1 MRSPGEASA
10 QRVRE
15 NADRVLVARVVRDA
29 LTDVPVAANPI
40 AQAMG
45 MTIER
50 AQHGRVWLRFHI
62 GEQFTQGGGMIQ
74 GGIVAA
80 MLDFGMA
87 FAALTTVAQG
97 ESVASV
103 SLTVNYLRPTA
114 PGRYR
119 VHAHIEKE
127 GGRMLFARA
136 DLAHDDGEAV
146 ASASAPITILR
157 PR

>member
-1 MRSPGEASA
+1 MRSPAQASA
-10 QRVRE
+10 QGIRE
-15 NADRVLVARVVRDA
+15 NADRVLVAQVVREA
-29 LTDVPVAANPI
+29 LTDVAVNANPI

-50 AQHGRVWLRFHI
+50 AQRARVWLRFDI

-103 SLTVNYLRPTA
+103 SLTVNYLRPSA

-119 VHAHIEKE
+119 VVAHVEKE
-127 GGRMLFARA
+127 GARMLFARA
-136 DLAHDDGEAV
+136 DLSRDDGEAV

-157 PR
+157 AR